1 MNAQSHA
8 FMKIIFFSHKEGS
21 TFGVFMKS
29 EGSYSTSI
37 IGGRHFDDYI
47 VL

>member
-8 FMKIIFFSHKEGS
+8 FMKFFFVFTQEGS